1 MPVEYTFEPRVV
13 ATAQVAV
20 EIHEIEEGSK
30 YLVSCTRKAGSNMA
44 FMKTFDSLQQKFSE
58 EIE

>member
-1 MPVEYTFEPRVV
+1 VL
-13 ATAQVAV
+13 ATALVSV

-44 FMKTFDSLQQKFSE
+44 FMKTFDALQQKFSE
-58 EIE
+58 DIE